1 MWKILT
7 GIWLDLAQ
15 YWIDPFP
22 LQRWFLTFIE
32 SCDLTKAAR
41 SISYI
46 PTSQNKNATRTTIIL
61 ETKYELPFRFIG
73 IQYVYFSV
81 KSLFSEYN

>member
-32 SCDLTKAAR
+32 SCNLTKVAR

-46 PTSQNKNATRTTIIL
+46 PTSQNKNATRDVFGL
-61 ETKYELPFRFIG
+61 
-73 IQYVYFSV
+73 
-81 KSLFSEYN
+81 SLFLLKLKTETENTVAK